1 MTRPRPL
8 ASLAALLLTAAP
20 ALAATDP
27 RLVPAYHADMVLN
40 GIATHDGDG
49 RAFVCFSHPD
59 GSFGAKIAEV
69 TPAVGPGTDAPAKP
83 YPDLGWNDWKPGDD
97 PRHKFVGSNSLRF
110 SPDGHLWV
118 VDTGTTGWSTH
129 VVPGG
134 AKLVELDVVKNQVTR
149 VIPLDDLVHP
159 DSFID
164 DIRFNGPHA
173 YLTDAGWP
181 GLIVLDLAS
190 GHGRRVLNDDPSTT
204 DKRDMRAAGKV
215 LVDMQGKPARLHA
228 DQLEVSPDG
237 RTFYFQPASG
247 PMSAIDTK
255 TLDDPSISPIELA
268 KHVRPFYDT
277 PTTGGTCI
285 DADGNLYV
293 SDVDRQRVFRLTPD
307 GRQTPVVQDDRLVW
321 GDAMWIDRDG
331 SLLIPAQQLQRT
343 APYHGGI
350 SALAYPTCVYR
361 LPLGLKP
368 FRN

>member
-1 MTRPRPL
+1 MTRRRSL
-8 ASLAALLLTAAP
+8 SALAALLLSTAA
-20 ALAATDP
+20 ASAAEDP
-27 RLVPAYHADMVLN
+27 RLVAAYRGSMVWN

-69 TPAVGPGTDAPAKP
+69 TPDGPAVP

-118 VDTGTTGWSTH
+118 VDTGTTGWSTK

-134 AKLVELDVVKNQVTR
+134 AKLVEVDVVRNRVVR
-149 VIPLDDLVHP
+149 VIPLDEWVRP

-164 DIRFNGPHA
+164 DVRFNGPHA

-190 GHGRRVLNDDPSTT
+190 GRARRVLNDAPSTT
-204 DKRDMRAAGKV
+204 DRRPMRAGGQP
-215 LVDMQGKPARLHA
+215 LVDMTGKPAKLHA

-247 PMSAIDTK
+247 PMSAVDTAA
-255 TLDDPSISPIELA
+255 LDDPALPAAELA
-268 KHVRPFYDT
+268 KHVRRFHDT

-293 SDVDRQRVFRLTPD
+293 SDVDRQRVLRLTPD
-307 GRQTPVVQDDRLVW
+307 GQESTLVQDDRLVW
-321 GDAMWIDRDG
+321 GDAMWIDHDG

-350 SALAYPTCVYR
+350 SAVAYPTVVYR
-361 LPLGLKP
+361 FPLGLKP
-368 FRN
+368 IRN